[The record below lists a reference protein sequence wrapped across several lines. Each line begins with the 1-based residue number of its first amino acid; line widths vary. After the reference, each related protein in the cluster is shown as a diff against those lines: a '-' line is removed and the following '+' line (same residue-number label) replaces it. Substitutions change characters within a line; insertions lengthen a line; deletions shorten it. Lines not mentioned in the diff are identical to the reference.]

1 MSITVPTDSI
11 NNESAVA
18 ALALFRTECATRGLP
33 LSFAIA
39 DAGGNIVLSYRT
51 DGAQL
56 GSYQLAQDKAYTAV
70 AFQNPTSAWAE
81 SSTPGNPDWGIAL
94 TLGGR
99 ATVVAG
105 GVPLFVSSK
114 LVGAIGVSGTKGT
127 IDEEI
132 ATSIASQIGCEVRP

>member
-1 MSITVPTDSI
+1 MSITVPANSI

-18 ALALFRTECATRGLP
+18 ALALFRTECASRGLA
-33 LSFAIA
+33 LSFAVA

-56 GSYQLAQDKAYTAV
+56 GSYQLAQDKAFTAV
-70 AFQNPTSAWAE
+70 AFQNHTNAWAE

-94 TLGGR
+94 ALGGKV
-99 ATVVAG
+99 TVFAG
-105 GVPLFVSSK
+105 GVPLFVNGA
-114 LVGAIGVSGTKGT
+114 LVGAIGVSGTKSA

-132 ATSIASQIGCEVRP
+132 ATTIATRIGCEVNP